1 MNKVLIVEDESIV
14 ALEIAN
20 YIRGL
25 GYEVLDF
32 VVNAK
37 DAMAIVKMEDI
48 DLILMDVYIKGDV
61 DGIACAKS
69 IKELKNIPI
78 IYISAFSDDETLER
92 AIATEPS
99 SYLVKP
105 FNRKELKVA
114 MRIATK
120 KYDKKIRVGDVIF
133 DKEFSFNQETQELIY
148 LGESIHLTKQEQMLL
163 MLLVSN
169 KNNILSIYTLENTIW
184 PFKDN
189 NENTR
194 RSLIRRLRAKL
205 NYKFLETL
213 HSIGYRLNI

>member
-32 VVNAK
+32 VANAK

>member
-37 DAMAIVKMEDI
+37 DAMGIVKMEDI

-163 MLLVSN
+163 LLLVSN

>member
-205 NYKFLETL
+205 NYKFLETI

>member
-48 DLILMDVYIKGDV
+48 DLILMDVYIKGDI

-120 KYDKKIRVGDVIF
+120 RYDKKIRVGDVIF
-133 DKEFSFNQETQELIY
+133 DKEFSFNQETKELIY

-194 RSLIRRLRAKL
+194 RSLIRRVRAKL

>member
-120 KYDKKIRVGDVIF
+120 RYDKKIRVGDVIF
-133 DKEFSFNQETQELIY
+133 DKEFSFNQETKELIY

-194 RSLIRRLRAKL
+194 RSLIRRVRAKL

>member
-48 DLILMDVYIKGDV
+48 DLILMDVYIKGDI

-120 KYDKKIRVGDVIF
+120 RYDKKIRVGDVIF

-194 RSLIRRLRAKL
+194 RSLIRRVRAKL

>member
-32 VVNAK
+32 VVNAN

-163 MLLVSN
+163 LLLISN

-194 RSLIRRLRAKL
+194 RSLIRRVRAKL
-205 NYKFLETL
+205 NYKFLETI